1 MLANDTL
8 CMELAIWQ
16 INLSQTATTDL
27 GGWAVNPNTGN
38 QTQNYPDVNLSD
50 NSVITCAPPPCDPV
64 YVYETDTIIEYL
76 TDTIIEYVD
85 VNG

>member
-27 GGWAVNPNTGN
+27 GGWAVNPNTAN
-38 QTQNYPDVNLSD
+38 QTQNYPDVNLR
-50 NSVITCAPPPCDPV
+50 ITQLLLVLHLHAITV
-64 YVYETDTIIEYL
+64 
-76 TDTIIEYVD
+76 YVD
-85 VNG
+85 VIEYWTYYNRVHYRHYN